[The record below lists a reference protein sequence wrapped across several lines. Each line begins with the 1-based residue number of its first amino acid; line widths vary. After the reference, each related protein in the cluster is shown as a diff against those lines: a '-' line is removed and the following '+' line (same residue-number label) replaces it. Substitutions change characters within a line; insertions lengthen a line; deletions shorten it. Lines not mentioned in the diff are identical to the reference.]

1 MHCDCSKK
9 RESKRLKLRG
19 ATGPGRRDRRT
30 GVVLLAVL
38 IITFVLTLSAY
49 LFSDAMRAESLATRS
64 YTRAAQARALADSGI
79 DYAAAILSNPD
90 LFTNTL
96 NSNPF
101 NNAQVFQGITVQEDT
116 DSSAHGHFS
125 IVAALGPDYAASES
139 QPYWLGVT
147 DESGKINLNAVMK
160 LDSSGQTLYNM
171 LMQLPNMTDDVA
183 NSIIDWLDPD
193 DNPRENGA
201 ESDYYSSLSPPYQA
215 KNGPLDSLEELLLV
229 KGVTPEL
236 LFGNDRNRNGIL
248 DPDEDDGSGIVDQ
261 GWSTYLTVYGRELN
275 VDSSGNPRIYV
286 NMQDLNTLYTNLTT
300 AVGQDLANYIL
311 AARLYGVQSG
321 TPPSNNSGS
330 QGNGSTGT
338 AGNPAGANNNSS
350 GSSRGTSS
358 GSGTNA
364 RTGSANNSPATPA
377 RLSRSNLGN
386 FQQGRPQRISSLYSL
401 INSYVQIPAST
412 PGGQPTNYPSPLNDA
427 SVQKQYL
434 PLLLDE
440 VSTSQGIDLTPRIN
454 VNTAPQA
461 VLIALEAFTN
471 LSDSDVQAILDH
483 RPSPLDTDP
492 PDPIYQT
499 PAWLVTEASMSPQK
513 VQTLDR
519 YITARSQVY
528 RVQSL
533 GYFDEGGPTAR
544 VEAVI
549 DTNAGRPRVI
559 YYRDLTELGKGF
571 SPPSNQ

>member
-1 MHCDCSKK
+1 
-9 RESKRLKLRG
+9 
-19 ATGPGRRDRRT
+19 
-30 GVVLLAVL
+30 VLLAVL
-38 IITFVLTLSAY
+38 IVTVVLALSAY
-49 LFSDAMRAESLATRS
+49 LFSDAMVGEANATKS
-64 YTRAAQARALADSGI
+64 YTRAVQARALADSGI

-96 NSNPF
+96 GGNPF
-101 NNAQVFQGITVQEDT
+101 SNAQVFQGITIQEET
-116 DSSAHGHFS
+116 ESNSQGRFS
-125 IVAALGPDYAASES
+125 IVAPLSPDYAGSDS
-139 QPYWLGVT
+139 MPYWFGVT
-147 DESGKINLNAVMK
+147 DESGKINLNAVMQ

-171 LMQLPNMTDDVA
+171 LLQLPNMTDDVA

-201 ESDYYSSLSPPYQA
+201 ESDYYSSLNPPYQA

-248 DPDEDDGSGIVDQ
+248 DPNEDDGTGAVDQ
-261 GWSTYLTVYGRELN
+261 GWSAYLTVYGRELN
-275 VDSSGNPRIYV
+275 LDSSGNPRVYV

-300 AVGQDLANYIL
+300 SVGQDLANYIL

-321 TPPSNNSGS
+321 TPPSNSGNSGNSGS
-330 QGNGSTGT
+330 QGNSTS
-338 AGNPAGANNNSS
+338 GNNGKPAGANTGTPMGSGSNAKAGTPTGGGSNAKAGNSNSS
-350 GSSRGTSS
+350 
-358 GSGTNA
+358 
-364 RTGSANNSPATPA
+364 SAAPA

-386 FQQGRPQRISSLYSL
+386 LQQGRPQKISSLYSL
-401 INSYVQIPAST
+401 INSYVSIPAST
-412 PGGQPTNYPSPLNDA
+412 QGQQATNYPSPLNDA

-434 PLLLDE
+434 PILLDE
-440 VSTSQGIDLTPRIN
+440 LTTVQGIDLTPRIN
-454 VNTAPQA
+454 INTASQA
-461 VLIALEAFTN
+461 VLMALPS

-533 GYFDEGGPTAR
+533 GYFNGGGPTAR

-571 SPPSNQ
+571 QPQNNP

>member
-1 MHCDCSKK
+1 MHRDCSQK
-9 RESKRLKLRG
+9 RWFVENLANR
-19 ATGPGRRDRRT
+19 GRRR

-38 IITFVLTLSAY
+38 VVTFMLALSAY
-49 LFSDAMRAESLATRS
+49 LFSAAMRSEGQGTRS
-64 YTRAAQARALADSGI
+64 YMRAAQARALAESGI
-79 DYAAAILSNPD
+79 DYAAALLSNPD

-101 NNAQVFQGITVQEDT
+101 NNPQAFQDIIVQENT
-116 DSSAHGHFS
+116 QSGPQGRFS
-125 IVAALGPDYAASES
+125 IIAPLGPDYAGSGS
-139 QPYWLGVT
+139 MPYWYGVT
-147 DESGKINLNAVMK
+147 DESGKINLNAMMQ

-183 NSIIDWLDPD
+183 NSILDWLDPD
-193 DNPRENGA
+193 DTPRENGA
-201 ESDYYSSLSPPYQA
+201 ESDYYSSLNPPYQA

-229 KGVTPEL
+229 KGVTPQL
-236 LFGNDRNRNGIL
+236 LFGNDINRNGIL
-248 DPDEDDGSGIVDQ
+248 DPNEDDGSGIVDE
-261 GWSTYLTVYGRELN
+261 GWSAYLTVFGRELN

-321 TPPSNNSGS
+321 SPPSNNSGS
-330 QGNGSTGT
+330 QG
-338 AGNPAGANNNSS
+338 S
-350 GSSRGTSS
+350 GSSGANGNRPGSNAGTSAGS
-358 GSGTNA
+358 GSGSGSNA
-364 RTGSANNSPATPA
+364 KSGGSNSSSAAPA
-377 RLSRSNLGN
+377 RLSRSSLGN

-412 PGGQPTNYPSPLNDA
+412 PGGQPTNYPSPLNDP
-427 SVQKQYL
+427 STQKQYL

-440 VSTSQGIDLTPRIN
+440 VTTVQGIELTPRIDI
-454 VNTAPQA
+454 NTAPQA
-461 VLIALEAFTN
+461 VLMALPG
-471 LSDSDVQAILDH
+471 LSDSDIQAILAQ
-483 RPSPLDTDP
+483 RPSPLDNDP

-499 PAWLVTEASMSPQK
+499 PAWLITEASLSPQK

-519 YITARSQVY
+519 YITARSEVY

-533 GYFDEGGPTAR
+533 GYFDGNIKTAVR

-571 SPPSNQ
+571 DLSSNQ